1 MKKNVPMSRMVV
13 GDVGC
18 GKTVCAA
25 AALYLA
31 VRNGRQAALMA
42 PTEILARQHATDL
55 EALFSPLGIRVA
67 LLVGSTPAAEK
78 KKIKAALSA
87 ADPQKRLPIGHRHAG
102 TGFRTA

>member
-1 MKKNVPMSRMVV
+1 MSRMVV

-78 KKIKAALSA
+78 KKSKRPCPPRTLKNASPLSSA
-87 ADPQKRLPIGHRHAG
+87 RRHC
-102 TGFRTA
+102 FRTA